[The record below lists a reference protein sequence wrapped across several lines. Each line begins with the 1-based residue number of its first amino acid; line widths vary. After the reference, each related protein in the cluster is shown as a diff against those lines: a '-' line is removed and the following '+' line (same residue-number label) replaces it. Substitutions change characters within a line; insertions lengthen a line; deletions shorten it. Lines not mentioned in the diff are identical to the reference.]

1 MENENKSRR
10 NSRKFLVGSVI
21 KKSGDKTIKV
31 ACFYKVPHAIYQK
44 EVRRKTVI
52 YAHDEDNKCGIG
64 DSVRVFETRPLSR
77 LKRWRVGSII
87 STAASAM

>member
-1 MENENKSRR
+1 MENGCKR

-31 ACFYKVPHAIYQK
+31 ACFYKTPHAVYQK
-44 EVRRKTVI
+44 EVKRKTVI
-52 YAHDEDNKCGIG
+52 YVHDEDNKCNVG

-77 LKRWRVGSII
+77 LKRWRVGSVV
-87 STAASAM
+87 STTSGDSV